1 MEKDPAQAL
10 AELLSGPGVARP
22 INMDKASVNV
32 PRTPPVGGVAN
43 MVPVVDAP
51 PTSPVGGVANMSPV
65 VDAPVVDAP
74 PTSPA
79 SSTPPSHLLTP
90 RDTCACE
97 EYLEENNQSIKV
109 LVAMCIGLVNDQKQP
124 IMDITQEPWISMKNQ
139 NKIKPLNPYLS
150 NEVVRRWETYLA
162 LFAGDKTGPHPKSWK
177 TPKLLEWLKQN
188 PLTDFYDVEYLIKM
202 ADRRKMLATQAN
214 AARRNNEESLDDWK
228 GKVPMLRVIAA
239 LVQNDDAKRAFLTR
253 RDIDPGR
260 HAVDGRNSI
269 EKRPLTVWE
278 MISDW

>member
-1 MEKDPAQAL
+1 MSSHRAKRQKKGKTAPPPAPMVPPPSNMEKDAAQAL

-32 PRTPPVGGVAN
+32 PHTPPVGGVAN
-43 MVPVVDAP
+43 MAPVVDAPPTSLVGCVANMAPVVDAP

-65 VDAPVVDAP
+65 VDAPVVNAP

-79 SSTPPSHLLTP
+79 SSTPPSPLLTP

-139 NKIKPLNPYLS
+139 NKIKPLNPDLS
-150 NEVVRRWETYLA
+150 NEVVRHWRTYLA
-162 LFAGDKTGPHPKSWK
+162 QFAGDKTGPRPKSWK

-188 PLTDFYDVEYLIKM
+188 PLTDFYDIEYLIKM
-202 ADRRKMLATQAN
+202 AERTTCAM
-214 AARRNNEESLDDWK
+214 
-228 GKVPMLRVIAA
+228 
-239 LVQNDDAKRAFLTR
+239 
-253 RDIDPGR
+253 
-260 HAVDGRNSI
+260 
-269 EKRPLTVWE
+269 
-278 MISDW
+278 

>member
-1 MEKDPAQAL
+1 MEKDAAQAL

-162 LFAGDKTGPHPKSWK
+162 PFAGDKTGPHPKSWK

-228 GKVPMLRVIAA
+228 GKVPMLRVITA